1 VVIKLVYCITRRPGM
16 SVDEFS
22 RYWHDVHGPVG
33 RRIPGLRRLVQSHP
47 VLDPD
52 DRRLPAF
59 DGMAE
64 LWFDDLAALQA
75 ARQSPE
81 WQASSKD
88 EARFIDE
95 TRTALF
101 LTEEREIRG

>member
-1 VVIKLVYCITRRPGM
+1 MIKLVYCITRRSGM

-22 RYWHDVHGPVG
+22 RYWHDVHGPIG

-52 DRRLPAF
+52 DRRPPAF

-81 WQASSKD
+81 WLASTND
-88 EARFIDE
+88 EARFIDQ

>member
-1 VVIKLVYCITRRPGM
+1 
-16 SVDEFS
+16 
-22 RYWHDVHGPVG
+22 
-33 RRIPGLRRLVQSHP
+33 
-47 VLDPD
+47 
-52 DRRLPAF
+52 
-59 DGMAE
+59 MAE

-88 EARFIDE
+88 EARFIDA

-101 LTEEREIRG
+101 LTEEREIPG

>member
-1 VVIKLVYCITRRPGM
+1 
-16 SVDEFS
+16 
-22 RYWHDVHGPVG
+22 
-33 RRIPGLRRLVQSHP
+33 

-52 DRRLPAF
+52 DRRPATF

-75 ARQSPE
+75 ARRSAE
-81 WQASSKD
+81 WRASTND

-101 LTEEREIRG
+101 LTEEREIPG

>member
-1 VVIKLVYCITRRPGM
+1 M

-22 RYWHDVHGPVG
+22 RYWHDIHGPIG
-33 RRIPGLRRLVQSHP
+33 RRIPGLRRLVQSHAIRH
-47 VLDPD
+47 PD
-52 DRRLPAF
+52 GMRPPTY

-75 ARQSPE
+75 ARRSAE
-81 WQASSKD
+81 WQASTND

-101 LTEEREIRG
+101 LTEEREIPG